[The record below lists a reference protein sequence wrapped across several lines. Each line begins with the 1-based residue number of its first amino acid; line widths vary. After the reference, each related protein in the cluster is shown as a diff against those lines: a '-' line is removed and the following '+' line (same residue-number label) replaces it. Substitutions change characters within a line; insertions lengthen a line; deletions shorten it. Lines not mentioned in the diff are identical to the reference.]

1 MNIFDE
7 LDELFESKTIKP
19 SYDYV
24 HIILSL
30 YIFGKYPRGIG
41 RYRLGKELGLG
52 SGTVRSLMDKLKKEN
67 INFIEV
73 TNSSSKK
80 EIDQKKKGHIL
91 TKKGL
96 DFLRK
101 FKKKIPLIEKVDYS
115 ILKSIIIESENIS
128 TFMCLVRG
136 AADKIGNGVEQRD
149 AAIKINGLGA
159 TCLIYDGQNLTFP
172 LELQKENEQNKIQV
186 NQKIMQYM
194 MTKLVNANLQF
205 QKGDVIIIGLGNN
218 VYKARLAA
226 LNAALTLLEDKI

>member
-19 SYDYV
+19 SFDYV
-24 HIILSL
+24 HILLSL

-41 RYRLGKELGLG
+41 RYRLGKELDLG
-52 SGTVRSLMDKLKKEN
+52 SGTVRSLMDKLKKEK

-73 TNSSSKK
+73 TNASSKK
-80 EIDQKKKGHIL
+80 EIDQKKKGHVL

-96 DFLRK
+96 DFLRR

-128 TFMCLVRG
+128 TFMCLVRD
-136 AADKIGNGVEQRD
+136 AANKIGNGVEQRD

-159 TCLIYDGQNLTFP
+159 TCLIFDGQNLTFP
-172 LELQKENEQNKIQV
+172 LELQKQNGQNNIQV

-194 MTKLVNANLQF
+194 MTKLVNVNLQF

-226 LNAALTLLEDKI
+226 FNAALTLLEHEN